1 MDHNDIRHKLSE
13 YMDGAVTPEEN
24 AVIEEHL
31 KTCPLCSEALREL
44 ETTVEHMKNIEEVE
58 PPAWMTQKIMAKVR
72 AEAEKKWFIHRLF
85 FPLHV
90 KLPLETLGVMLL
102 AVMVFFMYQNNQ
114 PAKYAESPTQEFS
127 PKAET
132 SPPATAKDELGKAD
146 NSTHGKQVLQKP
158 AYKALDMRQE
168 YEKPAPPV
176 PEGRTAPAPTP
187 APSKN
192 EAHPER
198 RAASPQAAGPSVARE
213 QSVQLAGA
221 APQAEAKLKSAAPA
235 GRNMAAAGADKDAEC
250 LPYEP
255 NIVSLAGIINK
266 KDFPGKPNYE
276 SIGSGN
282 ERETYWILKLDR
294 PICLSEDANNELN
307 QPEFGIAEMQ
317 LVLDSAKY
325 DEYRSL
331 LARQVTVRGTLFHAH
346 TGHHHTTVLLK
357 VLDITAG
364 TN

>member
-31 KTCPLCSEALREL
+31 RTCLQCSVALREL
-44 ETTVEHMKNIEEVE
+44 EKTVEHMKNIEEVE
-58 PPAWMTQKIMAKVR
+58 TPAWMTQKIMAKVR
-72 AEAEKKWFIHRLF
+72 AEAEKKGFIHRLF

-90 KLPLETLGVMLL
+90 KLPLETLGVLLL

-114 PAKYAESPTQEFS
+114 PAKYAESPTEEFS

-132 SPPATAKDELGKAD
+132 SPPITARDELGKTNLSARE
-146 NSTHGKQVLQKP
+146 KQVPQKP

-168 YEKPAPPV
+168 YEKPAPPI

-187 APSKN
+187 ALSKN
-192 EAHPER
+192 EASLER
-198 RAASPQAAGPSVARE
+198 RAASPQATRPTVMQE
-213 QSVQLAGA
+213 QAAQLAGA

-235 GRNMAAAGADKDAEC
+235 GRLMAAGADKDAEC

-294 PICLSEDANNELN
+294 PICLSADANNELN

-331 LARQVTVRGTLFHAH
+331 LARPVTVRGTLFHAH